1 MLSEYRYQS
10 IDPLETGWRL
20 AQLIRQ
26 KGSSVKDI
34 QKLLQLSCPQPVYRW
49 IKGQILPSVNH
60 LYNLAGILDVPMGEL
75 LVPASETACII
86 AFERECSRRKRLY
99 AYYLHW
105 RKKAA

>member
-1 MLSEYRYQS
+1 MLSEYRYQI

-26 KGSSVKDI
+26 KGNSVKDI

-60 LYNLAGILDVPMGEL
+60 LYNLAGILDVPMGQL
-75 LVPASETACII
+75 LVPASESSCFI
-86 AFERECSRRKRLY
+86 AFEREFSRQKRMY

-105 RKKAA
+105 REKAA